1 MKEAQKQYDIII
13 YGATGFTGQLVAE
26 YFANNVDFNKV
37 KWAIAGR
44 DLTKIL
50 SVKNKLLVNFP
61 ELLNLDHII
70 ADTNEPDTLE
80 ALAKSTNL
88 VITTVGPYQ
97 LHGESIVKACVEAG
111 THCLDLTGEPKYA
124 QHIYKHY
131 NFAAERNQALIIN
144 SCGFDSVPADMGAF
158 YTAQLLGEGDN
169 KSIEAYVSAKGS
181 FSGGTLKSAIGAM
194 EDFNEE
200 MIMEPKYKFGS
211 AKFEG
216 IHQQKTIN
224 KWALPMPVID
234 PVIVER
240 SSRSR
245 KDIYGNNFS
254 YAQYFAF
261 KQPLVAVSA
270 FVGITALMLATQ
282 IPMLKKQLLNFKQSG
297 EGPSK
302 TERDQSFFKL
312 VFIGK
317 SFNNIVK
324 TSVSGGDPGY
334 TETAKMLSEAA
345 LTIIENPEEFNGKG
359 GVITP
364 AGALGELYLKRL
376 IDRGIEFKQLK

>member
-1 MKEAQKQYDIII
+1 MKEAQRKYDIII
-13 YGATGFTGQLVAE
+13 YGATGFTGQLVVE

-70 ADTNEPDTLE
+70 ADTDDPDTLE
-80 ALAKSTNL
+80 ALAKSTKL

-97 LHGESIVKACVEAG
+97 LHGEPIVKACVEAG

-124 QHIYKHY
+124 QHIYKYY
-131 NFAAERNQALIIN
+131 NFSAERNQCFIIN

-158 YTAQLLGEGDN
+158 YTAQLLGEGED
-169 KSIEAYVSAKGS
+169 KTIECYVSAKGS

-200 MIMEPKYKFGS
+200 MILDPKYKFGS

-216 IHQQKTIN
+216 IHKQKTIN

-240 SSRSR
+240 SSRLR

-254 YAQYFAF
+254 YAQYYAV
-261 KQPLVAVSA
+261 KQPLVAIGA
-270 FVGITALMLATQ
+270 FVGVSALMLATQ
-282 IPMLKKQLLNFKQSG
+282 IPILKQQLLNFKQSG
-297 EGPSK
+297 EGPSEI
-302 TERDQSFFKL
+302 EREKSFFKL

-317 SFNNIVK
+317 SDNNTVR
-324 TSVSGGDPGY
+324 TCVSGGDPGY

-345 LTIIENPEEFNGKG
+345 LTIIENSDEFKNKG
-359 GVITP
+359 GVMTP
-364 AGALGELYLKRL
+364 AGALGEVYLKRL